1 MRQIDGLTAQKLYEA
16 DTLTMA
22 LRVAVVEDDAFT
34 RITLVT
40 ALRSIGLDVVLETG
54 SATTA
59 IQEFD
64 QKKPELAVLDLHLG
78 NGPTGIDLAI
88 EMRKKSRH
96 IGILF
101 LSSFDEPRLLNP
113 NLPQPPKDSVYLS
126 KSDVL
131 DFQTLQI
138 HIRRAVER
146 LGNQTKGQHSQLS
159 NLSDIQIETLKLMAQ
174 GLSNAE
180 IAKRRF
186 VTERSVEIAISRIA
200 KKLGV
205 QKDVSI
211 NQRVHIANVYFRA
224 IGLHKGADD

>member
-1 MRQIDGLTAQKLYEA
+1 
-16 DTLTMA
+16 MA

-54 SATTA
+54 SASTA

-78 NGPTGIDLAI
+78 NGPTGIDLAL
-88 EMRKKSRH
+88 EMRKKSKN

-113 NLPQPPKDSVYLS
+113 NLPEPPNDSVYLS
-126 KSDVL
+126 KSEVS

-138 HIRRAVER
+138 HIRRAVDR
-146 LGNQTKGQHSQLS
+146 LGNQSKGQRSQLS
-159 NLSDIQIETLKLMAQ
+159 NLSDIQIETLKLMAK

-186 VTERSVEIAISRIA
+186 VTERSVEIAISRLA

-205 QKDVSI
+205 QQDVSI